1 MKNFRIVLP
10 AFLALLLASCNNN
23 TPVGPF
29 IADDTVRLEIDG
41 SAVFLFD
48 ENTCQLSYNA
58 SRCEFRAFTDTM
70 LDYFE
75 LTLSEI
81 PDRPG
86 NKVTASVT
94 WSTEAGERHKEN
106 VTLEAK
112 RIRGDMIWLC
122 DDGRHT
128 AAVLRVLE

>member
-1 MKNFRIVLP
+1 MKSFRTILP
-10 AFLALLLASCNNN
+10 ALLALVLTGCNNN
-23 TPVGPF
+23 TPLGPF

-41 SAVFLFD
+41 TTVFLFD
-48 ENTCQLSYNA
+48 ENSCQLSFNET
-58 SRCEFRAFTDTM
+58 RREFRAFTDTM

-75 LTLSEI
+75 ISLSEI
-81 PDRPG
+81 PDRAG
-86 NKVTASVT
+86 NKVTAAIT
-94 WSTEAGERHKEN
+94 WSTEVGERNKEN

-128 AAVLRVLE
+128 AAVVRVLE